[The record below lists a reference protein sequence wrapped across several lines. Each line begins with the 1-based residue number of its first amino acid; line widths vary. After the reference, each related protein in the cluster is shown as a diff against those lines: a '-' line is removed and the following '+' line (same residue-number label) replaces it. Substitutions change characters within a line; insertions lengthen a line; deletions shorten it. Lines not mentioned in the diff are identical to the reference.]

1 VTGREGRRVTGREGR
16 RVTGR
21 EGRRVTGRGAG
32 PGIRPEE
39 VAGSWVIKGARLPG
53 GDRADILV
61 AGGVIAE
68 IGTGAAA
75 AGADQLDAAG
85 LIVLPGLVDLHAH
98 LREPG
103 REDAETIDSGTAAA
117 ALGGFTAVHA
127 MANTEPV
134 ADTAG
139 VVEQIWRLGRQAGRC
154 DVQPVG
160 AVTAGLAGSRL
171 AELGAMADSAA
182 RVRIFSDDGRC
193 VADAVLMR
201 RALEYVKAFGGVIA
215 QHAQEP
221 RLTDGAQMN
230 EGEVSGRLGL
240 TGWPAVAEEAVIA
253 RDCLLAAHVGSAL
266 HVCHVSTA
274 GSVEIIR
281 WAKAK
286 GWRVTAEVTPH
297 HLLLTDELAASYDPV
312 YKVNPPLRTAE
323 DVAALRAGLADG
335 TIDCVATDHA
345 PHPAEDKETEWEA
358 AAFGMTGLE
367 TALRV
372 VQEAMVETGLLDW
385 AGIADRT
392 SARPARIGGL
402 AAHGR
407 LAQGSPANL
416 VLYDPAPREPVDP
429 AAHASRS
436 RNTPFAGMA
445 LPGRVLATFLHGSP
459 TVLDGK
465 LAC

>member
-1 VTGREGRRVTGREGR
+1 MTAAGSHPAAPPAAAWLI
-16 RVTGR
+16 
-21 EGRRVTGRGAG
+21 RGA
-32 PGIRPEE
+32 RP
-39 VAGSWVIKGARLPG
+39 LG
-53 GDRADILV
+53 GEPADILIRD
-61 AGGVIAE
+61 GVIAAV
-68 IGTGAAA
+68 GPGAGEP
-75 AGADQLDAAG
+75 GAQVLDAGG
-85 LIVLPGLVDLHAH
+85 LIALPGLVDLHTH

-103 REDAETIDSGTAAA
+103 REDAETVETGTAAA
-117 ALGGFTAVHA
+117 ALGGYTAVHA

-139 VVEQIWRLGRQAGRC
+139 VVEQVWRLGRQAGHC

-160 AVTAGLAGSRL
+160 AVTAGLAGQQL

-182 RVRIFSDDGRC
+182 RVRVFSDDGRC
-193 VADAVLMR
+193 VSDAVLMR
-201 RALEYVKAFGGVIA
+201 RALEYVKAFDGVIA

-221 RLTDGAQMN
+221 RLTQGAQMN
-230 EGEVSGRLGL
+230 EGDVSGRLGL
-240 TGWPAVAEEAVIA
+240 AGWPAVAEEAVIA
-253 RDCLLAAHVGSAL
+253 RDCLLTAHVGSAL

-281 WAKAK
+281 WAKSK

-312 YKVNPPLRTAE
+312 YKVNPPLRTSA
-323 DVAALRAGLADG
+323 DVAALREGLADG

-345 PHPAEDKETEWEA
+345 PHPVEDKETEWAA

-372 VQEAMVETGLLDW
+372 VQEAMVDTGLLGW
-385 AGIADRT
+385 AGVADRM
-392 SARPARIGGL
+392 SARPAAIGRLSGHGAPL
-402 AAHGR
+402 AA
-407 LAQGSPANL
+407 GSPASL
-416 VLYDPAPREPVDP
+416 TLYDPSPRAVVDP
-429 AAHASRS
+429 AAQASRS

-445 LPGRVLATFLHGSP
+445 LPGRVVATFLRGRP

-465 LAC
+465 LA